1 MTEAALKHAS
11 KRRVRKSVHGQCQ
24 VASLTTTIDNPPH
37 ITGERA
43 GRRRA
48 VYVTMNRVK
57 TSNEPIENASIV
69 ADGLQD
75 WLRDVEGFEGLLM
88 LSREG
93 TSVGLTFWE
102 SREVAERY
110 RPLRMQFLD
119 RVLSTVGVELEE
131 SLDFEVTFAQ
141 LSPRLLDVAATA

>member
-1 MTEAALKHAS
+1 MGNAPRSRRLKIARPYGGFNSH
-11 KRRVRKSVHGQCQ
+11 KRS
-24 VASLTTTIDNPPH
+24 
-37 ITGERA
+37 
-43 GRRRA
+43 GRNA

-57 TSNEPIENASIV
+57 TSDEPIENASIV
-69 ADGLQD
+69 ADGLQE
-75 WLRDVEGFEGLLM
+75 WLTDVEGFEGLLM

-119 RVLSTVGVELEE
+119 RVLSAAGVELEE
-131 SLDFEVTFAQ
+131 SLDFEVTFARLTPQ
-141 LSPRLLDVAATA
+141 LLEFAASGSTTRPPG

>member
-1 MTEAALKHAS
+1 M
-11 KRRVRKSVHGQCQ
+11 
-24 VASLTTTIDNPPH
+24 
-37 ITGERA
+37 
-43 GRRRA
+43 
-48 VYVTMNRVK
+48 TMNRVK

-69 ADGLQD
+69 ADGLQN
-75 WLRDVEGFEGLLM
+75 WLSEVEGFEGLLM

-119 RVLSTVGVELEE
+119 RVLSVAGVELEE
-131 SLDFEVTFAQ
+131 RLDFEVTFAQ
-141 LSPRLLDVAATA
+141 LGPRLANIAG

>member
-1 MTEAALKHAS
+1 MARRHRCKHARAVRYRRIGTQEAA
-11 KRRVRKSVHGQCQ
+11 
-24 VASLTTTIDNPPH
+24 TTEE
-37 ITGERA
+37 ER
-43 GRRRA
+43 

-57 TSNEPIENASIV
+57 TAGEPVENASIV

-93 TSVGLTFWE
+93 TSIGLTFWE

-119 RVLSTVGVELEE
+119 RVLSAVGVELEE

-141 LSPRLLDVAATA
+141 LGPGLIHFSA

>member
-1 MTEAALKHAS
+1 
-11 KRRVRKSVHGQCQ
+11 
-24 VASLTTTIDNPPH
+24 
-37 ITGERA
+37 
-43 GRRRA
+43 
-48 VYVTMNRVK
+48 VYVTMHRVK
-57 TSNEPIENASIV
+57 TSNEPIENAAIV

-75 WLRDVEGFEGLLM
+75 WLSDVDGFEGLLM

-93 TSVGLTFWE
+93 ISVGLSFWE

-119 RVLSTVGVELEE
+119 RVLSVAGVELEE

-141 LSPRLLDVAATA
+141 LGPRLANFASEAS

>member
-1 MTEAALKHAS
+1 
-11 KRRVRKSVHGQCQ
+11 
-24 VASLTTTIDNPPH
+24 
-37 ITGERA
+37 
-43 GRRRA
+43 

-57 TSNEPIENASIV
+57 TSNEPIENAAIV

-119 RVLSTVGVELEE
+119 RVLSTAGVELEE

-141 LSPRLLDVAATA
+141 LSPRLLDVAANA

>member
-1 MTEAALKHAS
+1 MQPDQSPAK
-11 KRRVRKSVHGQCQ
+11 
-24 VASLTTTIDNPPH
+24 
-37 ITGERA
+37 A
-43 GRRRA
+43 GGRSA

-57 TSNEPIENASIV
+57 TAGEPIENASIV

-93 TSVGLTFWE
+93 TSIGLTFWE

-119 RVLSTVGVELEE
+119 RVLSAVGVELEE

-141 LSPRLLDVAATA
+141 LGPRLTHFSA